1 MNCITNERSKNQTYM
16 IPAHPTVLSAKELGQ
31 SGPGRAKIAGA
42 EPVLPSHLQ
51 NTSNHPLPVTVNSNS
66 SLSFL

>member
-1 MNCITNERSKNQTYM
+1 M